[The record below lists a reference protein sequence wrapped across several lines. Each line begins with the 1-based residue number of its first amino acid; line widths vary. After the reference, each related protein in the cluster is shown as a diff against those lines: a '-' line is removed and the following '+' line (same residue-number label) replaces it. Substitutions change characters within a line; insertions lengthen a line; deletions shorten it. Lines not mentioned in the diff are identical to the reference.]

1 MNSEIQYGLTYP
13 LTSRTSLMLKKYNF
27 LVMSEP
33 SILDF
38 SDAQKIQLSSVV
50 KDINPS

>member
-1 MNSEIQYGLTYP
+1 MNSDTIWANISIDFQH
-13 LTSRTSLMLKKYNF
+13 SLMLKKYNF

-38 SDAQKIQLSSVV
+38 SNAQKIQLFSVV
-50 KDINPS
+50 EDINPS